1 MGIFSFFKKTGEK
14 ERIFKLNENLQS
26 SFANVKRDITLVHK
40 HLGHHKDHTDK
51 RFQHLEE
58 KIKKIEYLIKI
69 TIQQS
74 AEKPVQK
81 QEIKTEKSEET
92 GEFQEED
99 LANILKGIPMAEL
112 KLFTTLHELQEN
124 LNAKHISYKS
134 LAKYLYPEK
143 DYNSIR
149 STITQFVLRLY
160 TEGLV
165 EKTRI
170 GKETYVKITPSGQKI
185 IKNVKSKKLLQEV
198 KN

>member
-1 MGIFSFFKKTGEK
+1 MGIFSFFKKADEREK
-14 ERIFKLNENLQS
+14 ISKLNENLQN
-26 SFANVKRDITLVHK
+26 SFSNVKKDITVMHK
-40 HLGHHKDHTDK
+40 HLTHHKDHTDK
-51 RFQHLEE
+51 RFQQLEE
-58 KIKKIEYLIKI
+58 KIKRIEYLMKVYS
-69 TIQQS
+69 QQ
-74 AEKPVQK
+74 PQQK
-81 QEIKTEKSEET
+81 QTIKSEV
-92 GEFQEED
+92 QEELEELPKED
-99 LANILKGIPMAEL
+99 IANVLKAIPMAEL

-170 GKETYVKITPSGQKI
+170 GKETYVKITPSGQRI
-185 IKNVKSKKLLQEV
+185 IKSVKSKKLLQEA

>member
-1 MGIFSFFKKTGEK
+1 MGIFSFFKKTGESEK
-14 ERIFKLNENLQS
+14 ILKINENLKD
-26 SFANVKRDITLVHK
+26 SFSNVKKDMTLIHK
-40 HLGHHKDHTDK
+40 HLSHHKDHTDK

-58 KIKKIEYLIKI
+58 KIKKIEYLMRLSL
-69 TIQQS
+69 QQS
-74 AEKPVQK
+74 SQQISDK
-81 QEIKTEKSEET
+81 QERKTEKSQEIE
-92 GEFQEED
+92 EFQEED
-99 LANILKGIPMAEL
+99 IVNFLKGLPMAEL
-112 KLFTTLHELQEN
+112 KLFTTIHELQEN

-185 IKNVKSKKLLQEV
+185 IKSVKSKKLLQEA